1 MALFAIGD
9 THLGFGINKTMD
21 KFGENWKNHAYK
33 IEKNWRENI
42 QQCDTVLLLGDISWG
57 MTIQQVIPDLD
68 FIDSL
73 PGKKICISGNH
84 DYWWSSISKIQ
95 KLYTD
100 ITFLRNN
107 SIKYHNIFK

>member
-9 THLGFGINKTMD
+9 IHLGFAINKTMD

-73 PGKKICISGNH
+73 PGKKFVYQAIMTIGGAVYQKYKSYIQISH
-84 DYWWSSISKIQ
+84 
-95 KLYTD
+95 
-100 ITFLRNN
+100 F
-107 SIKYHNIFK
+107 